1 MKTRK
6 KSLSQMMFITKLFL
20 FLKLKFIDLI
30 NLLKSK
36 NKPFNLYGLTIFC
49 GMQGYGKTISMVE
62 QLEYI
67 RLNFPG
73 VKICTNFG
81 YINEDFPLTD
91 WQQILTCRNED
102 GIVFAID
109 EIQNEFDVYDVRN
122 FSQRILRTITQQR
135 KQKIK
140 IYGTAQHF
148 NRVSK
153 PLREQTFEVV
163 DCITLGGRWTFQ
175 KCFDA
180 QEYNCTIENPDK
192 RLKLRKKWRK
202 NFVQTD
208 EIRNLYDSYQVIK
221 NMAELEKKSRNE
233 ELTLINSLIDKHK
246 RKEEDN
252 SSEFL
257 TAPF

>member
-1 MKTRK
+1 MK
-6 KSLSQMMFITKLFL
+6 LSKYKALSDKLFITKLFTFLSFL
-20 FLKLKFIDLI
+20 FSDITKKI
-30 NLLKSK
+30 KSK
-36 NKPFNLYGLTIFC
+36 TKNFNDYGLTIYC

-62 QLEYI
+62 KLESI
-67 RLNFPG
+67 RHKYPD
-73 VKICTNFG
+73 VMICTNFG
-81 YINEDFPLTD
+81 YIHEDIALTD
-91 WQQILTCRNED
+91 WQQILTLRND
-102 GIVFAID
+102 AGIVFAID

-163 DCITLGGRWTFQ
+163 DCFTVAGRWTFQ

-180 QEYNCTIENPDK
+180 QDYNCVLDNPERK
-192 RLKLRKKWRK
+192 MKLRRKWRK
-202 NFVQTD
+202 NFVQSD
-208 EIRNLYDSYQVIK
+208 ELRNLYDSYEVIK

-233 ELTLINSLIDKHK
+233 ELVFLNTLIDLNKK
-246 RKEEDN
+246 REVQN
-252 SSEFL
+252 L
-257 TAPF
+257 G